1 VTAAKATAAQLF
13 ASSFKEAVFSDHGEI
28 AAVALAA
35 SHLVAMAGRSV
46 GYDSQKPEAL
56 AD

>member
-1 VTAAKATAAQLF
+1 MPAAKAPAAQLP
-13 ASSFKEAVFSDHGEI
+13 ASSFKEAVFSDHSDL
-28 AAVALAA
+28 ATVALAA

-46 GYDSQKPEAL
+46 GYDGQKSEAL